1 MLEWL
6 NGNNDTHR
14 LLLTTIIDKDW
25 MVAGCPA

>member
-14 LLLTTIIDKDW
+14 LLLATIMNDW
-25 MVAGCPA
+25 EVAACAA